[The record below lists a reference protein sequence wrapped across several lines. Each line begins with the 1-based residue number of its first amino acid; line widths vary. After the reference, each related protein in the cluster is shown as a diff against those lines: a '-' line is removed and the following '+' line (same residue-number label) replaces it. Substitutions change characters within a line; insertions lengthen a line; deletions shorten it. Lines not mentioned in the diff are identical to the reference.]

1 MRRIIEANIA
11 RFKDLLKTETDPT
24 KRAMEARLLADEEA
38 KLKQLQA
45 KTCDEKKS
53 Y

>member
-11 RFKDLLKTETDPT
+11 RFIELLKTETDAT
-24 KRAMEARLLADEEA
+24 KRAMEARLLADEEEKLRQLSA
-38 KLKQLQA
+38 KPSE
-45 KTCDEKKS
+45 EKKA